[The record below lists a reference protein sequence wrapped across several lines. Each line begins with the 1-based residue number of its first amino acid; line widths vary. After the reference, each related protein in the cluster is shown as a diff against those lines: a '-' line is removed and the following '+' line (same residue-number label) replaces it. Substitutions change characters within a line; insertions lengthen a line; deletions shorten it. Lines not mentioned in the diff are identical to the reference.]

1 MGARPASSGKVAHA
15 QAPALM
21 TDASYSRTVPAPLQM
36 QTSLDRAIQCQGAGL
51 HSGKPA
57 LVHLVPAGPDTGI
70 RFQRL
75 DVAASPA
82 FRLTYDCIISSP
94 LATVASSPLTP
105 GLTVATMEHLM
116 AALHACEVDN
126 LLIQLDGPELPILDG
141 GSRTFLSLIKAAGRS
156 RLPVPR
162 RTIEVLRPVHAKG
175 KNDAYASLLPGRPEE
190 LELSLTIDFPAPA
203 IGKQSFQM
211 VLSQH
216 SFEHDIAPCRTFV
229 NHQDIT
235 MLQAQGLALGGSLEN
250 ALVIQHDRILNP
262 DGLRFDNECV
272 RHKMLDAIGDL
283 YCAGFRLS
291 GRFEGH
297 KTGHALNNQLLH
309 TLFASPENWRFS
321 DGSPHRLPSSG

>member
-1 MGARPASSGKVAHA
+1 M
-15 QAPALM
+15 QATLG
-21 TDASYSRTVPAPLQM
+21 
-36 QTSLDRAIQCQGAGL
+36 QTIQCQGTGL
-51 HSGKPA
+51 HSGKPVM
-57 LVHLVPAGPDTGI
+57 VHLVPAGPDTGI
-70 RFQRL
+70 QFQRL
-75 DVAASPA
+75 DVMNSPA

-141 GSRTFLSLIKAAGRS
+141 GSRTFLSLIEAAGRS
-156 RLPVPR
+156 HLNVPR
-162 RTIEVLRPVHAKG
+162 RTIEVLRPVHAEG
-175 KNDAYASLLPGRPEE
+175 RNGSHASLLPGRPEE
-190 LELSLTIDFPAPA
+190 LDLSLTIDFPAPA

-211 VLSQH
+211 TLSRRG
-216 SFEHDIAPCRTFV
+216 FERDIAPCRTFV

-235 MLQAQGLALGGSLEN
+235 MLQAQGLALGGTLEN
-250 ALVIQHDRILNP
+250 ALVIQHDRVLNP

-283 YCAGFRLS
+283 YCSGFKLS

-309 TLFASPENWRFS
+309 ALFASPENWRFS
-321 DGSPHRLPSSG
+321 DGSPPVIPSSG